1 MTPNSTRSALKAA
14 AAFCIAIGLA
24 IAAAPFTFLAPG
36 FDLFLDIAHLPVDQ
50 GQQVSTET
58 EALLSAIS
66 GGLLCGLGS
75 AVWLIA
81 HHLYPRDEKMAA
93 RIITLTLAAWY
104 LPDSAGSLA
113 AGAWFNVVMNT
124 GFLALFL
131 IPLSLSAA
139 TEKAPA

>member
-1 MTPNSTRSALKAA
+1 MTPDRTRKSLKAA

-24 IAAAPFTFLAPG
+24 MAAAPFTALAPG
-36 FDLFLDIAHLPVDQ
+36 LDLFLDIAHLPIDG
-50 GQQVSTET
+50 GQQISTDT

-66 GGLLCGLGS
+66 GGLLAGLGT

-81 HHLYPRDEKMAA
+81 HHLHPRDPALAA
-93 RIITLTLAAWY
+93 RIVTLTLAAWY
-104 LPDSAGSLA
+104 IPDSAGSLA

-131 IPLSLSAA
+131 VPLGLSERTA
-139 TEKAPA
+139 KAPA

>member
-1 MTPNSTRSALKAA
+1 MTQANTRTALKAA
-14 AAFCIAIGLA
+14 AAICIAIGLA
-24 IAAAPFTFLAPG
+24 MAAAPFTALAPG
-36 FDLFLDIAHLPVDQ
+36 FDLFLDIAHLPVD
-50 GQQVSTET
+50 GSQQISTDT

-66 GGLLCGLGS
+66 GGLLTGLGT
-75 AVWLIA
+75 AVWLITR
-81 HHLYPRDEKMAA
+81 HLHPRDPALAA

-131 IPLSLSAA
+131 IPLGLAGR
-139 TEKAPA
+139 TQKAPA